1 MRLHARKTQGYSL
14 IEIMVVLAIFGIL
27 SVVGVSMLGNRQA
40 SSVRSLLDELEGAL
54 TNARGVAAATGR
66 DVAVETWGTWA
77 AGAPAVMA
85 YGDASLTPNAA
96 DATDRLATTAT
107 KLLASQAADPA
118 VAFSQTVA
126 VPFHFLP
133 NDPNQSR
140 ACIVVATVDA
150 TSWTTAMKP
159 TASGATNQDIT
170 GVVPF
175 GAGQSMAG
183 IVADA
188 NNLFQS
194 VPRSVVVSGSNQR
207 FTSNFI
213 IQIVGTSPSAGAL
226 PGSPMGLLVVLANGA
241 SIYKFYNPGAREGD
255 GRWRR
260 I

>member
-1 MRLHARKTQGYSL
+1 MSLHARRTQGYSL
-14 IEIMVVLAIFGIL
+14 IEILVVLAIFGIL
-27 SVVGVSMLGNRQA
+27 SVVGVSMLGNRQG

-54 TNARGVAAATGR
+54 NNARVLASATGR

-85 YGDASLTPNAA
+85 YGDSSLVPSAA
-96 DATDRLATTAT
+96 EPANRLFNTAND
-107 KLLASQAADPA
+107 LLASKPANPA
-118 VAFSQTVA
+118 VPFSQTVA

-140 ACIVVATVDA
+140 ATVVVATVDA
-150 TSWTTAMKP
+150 TSWTTAMKA
-159 TASGATNQDIT
+159 TSSGATNEDIT
-170 GVVPF
+170 TVVPF
-175 GAGQSMAG
+175 QAGQSMAG
-183 IVADA
+183 MVTDA

-194 VPRSVVVSGSNQR
+194 AARWVVVSGTNQR

-226 PGSPMGLLVVLANGA
+226 PGSPMGLIVVLSNGA

-255 GRWRR
+255 GKWRR